1 MCLCVRVYVHAHVC
15 ASVCAGTCV
24 YMWNEVS
31 ARCLPERS
39 LLFEAGS
46 LTEATAHKF
55 GLI

>member
-1 MCLCVRVYVHAHVC
+1 MHAHVC